1 MEKQVRFG
9 TCSWNYNSWVPLV
22 YPEKRSRAAE
32 YLSLYARKYDTA
44 EIDSWFYRIP
54 SREEV
59 MEYRDAVPKAFRF
72 TCKVPMRITLTHHRK
87 KNRDGTLN
95 RNEECLSVPLFEEFI
110 RVTEPILE
118 MTDAVMFEFEYLNKQ
133 KMGGVEDFI
142 DAFERFCSGI
152 PKGFPYA
159 VETRNGN
166 YLGKPYYEFIRR
178 NGLIHVFSEKIYMP
192 HVYDVYTEMIP
203 YITESGRSVLRLMGG
218 DRKKIE
224 AKADKRWDTVI
235 DPKDDLDRI
244 AEMIKRLSTSVPVTV
259 NVNNHYEGSAPRTIE
274 RIRNL
279 MDASPEQDV
288 PF

>member
-1 MEKQVRFG
+1 
-9 TCSWNYNSWVPLV
+9 
-22 YPEKRSRAAE
+22 
-32 YLSLYARKYDTA
+32 
-44 EIDSWFYRIP
+44 
-54 SREEV
+54 